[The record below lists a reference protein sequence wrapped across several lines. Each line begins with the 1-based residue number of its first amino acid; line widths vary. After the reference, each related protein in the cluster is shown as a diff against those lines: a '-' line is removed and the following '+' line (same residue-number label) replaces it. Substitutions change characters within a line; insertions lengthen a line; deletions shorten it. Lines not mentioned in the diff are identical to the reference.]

1 MGFASGSVSF
11 RRYRITGGKTSAV
24 DDKMLDALNADAFG
38 RYGQGLDETV
48 EVGWITP
55 DHLFDVNFAAEKI
68 AVSRFAHFRMRLDRT
83 SVPGSILRSY
93 VQIEEQAALDAAG
106 RDYLTKEERRQAK
119 EAAKARADKEAR
131 SGAFRRI
138 AAYPLVLDPEND
150 MLYFGSTSNPANEA
164 LGRLFADTFDARL
177 EPVNAHEL
185 AVRAAVIARRQ
196 RALEDL
202 KPDHLVS
209 SPEDIN
215 ADIYS
220 MDATDRGFL
229 GREFLSWLLYHAD
242 TGEGSF
248 ELSKD
253 NELAVYVDKVVQL
266 KCDFNLTGSTVVRG
280 DGPGQT
286 PETRSALAVGKQPIK
301 MGLMLGSNL
310 GEWGL
315 VLDGVTMDVSNVA
328 LPPAEE
334 DEPQARLE
342 ERFENVIKLAGLID
356 GLFEK
361 FVQGRLSAEWPRLL
375 GRMKQWASAGRVDL
389 RSSRRRV
396 SA

>member
-1 MGFASGSVSF
+1 MAFASGAVSF
-11 RRYRITGGKTSAV
+11 RRYRITGGKFSTV
-24 DDKMLDALNADAFG
+24 DDKLLDALNANAFG
-38 RYGQGLDETV
+38 RYGRGPDENA

-55 DHLFDVNFAAEKI
+55 THLFDVNFAAEKI
-68 AVSRFAHFRMRLDRT
+68 AVSRFAHFRMRMDRT

-93 VQIEEQAALDAAG
+93 VQIEEQAALEAAG
-106 RDYLTKEERRQAK
+106 REYLTKEERRQAK
-119 EAAKARADKEAR
+119 EAAKARADKEAT

-138 AAYPLVLDPEND
+138 AAYPLLLDPEND
-150 MLYFGSTSNPANEA
+150 MLYFGSTGNPANES
-164 LGRLFADTFDARL
+164 LGRLFADTFSAKL
-177 EPVNAHEL
+177 EPVNTHEL
-185 AVRAAVIARRQ
+185 AVRAAVINRRQ
-196 RALEDL
+196 RSLEDL

-229 GREFLSWLLYHAD
+229 GREFLSWILYRAD
-242 TGEGSF
+242 CGEGTF
-248 ELSKD
+248 ELD
-253 NELAVYVDKVVQL
+253 GDTELAVHVDRVVQL
-266 KCDFNLTGSTVVRG
+266 KCDFNLTGSTIVRG
-280 DGPGQT
+280 DGPGQM

-301 MGLMLGSNL
+301 MGLVLGGGV
-310 GEWGL
+310 GEWSL
-315 VLDGVTMDVSNVA
+315 VLDAVTMDVSNVT

-342 ERFENVIKLAGLID
+342 ERLENVAELAGLLD
-356 GLFEK
+356 ALFEK
-361 FVQGRLSAEWPRLL
+361 FVQRRLSAEWPRLL